1 MQKSYS
7 IQEALTAYFG
17 EPVSVLSRIP
27 LSGGDIN
34 DACRLSL
41 SNGAAVFCKRN
52 ALRYAP
58 MLEAEVA
65 GLEALRHTGAIG
77 VPEIIGYGIEATS
90 DSAFLLLEYLESAR
104 RIPRYWEEFG
114 HALAALHQA
123 DTAGLVSLD
132 SNLRYGFSQDNF
144 IGRTPQKNAPRS
156 SWVSFFR
163 DCRLR
168 PQIELAAGYWDGKAR
183 KQLDHLL
190 DRLEDLLPEP
200 AFPSLLHG
208 DLWGGNAMCGPDG
221 KAWIFDPAVSVGHF
235 EADLAMTEL
244 FGGFSPAFYLAYHEA
259 NPIDKGYR
267 GRRDLYNLYH
277 LLNHLNLFGPSYY
290 SSVLRILRRY
300 G

>member
-7 IQEALTAYFG
+7 LNEALSAWFG
-17 EPVSVLSRIP
+17 EPVSVLGRTP

-34 DACRLSL
+34 EAYRLSL
-41 SNGAAVFCKRN
+41 SNGAAVFLKRN
-52 ALRYAP
+52 ALRCAP

-65 GLEALRHTGAIG
+65 GLEALRGTGAIG
-77 VPEIIGYGIEATS
+77 VPAVLGYGIEATT
-90 DSAFLLLEYLESAR
+90 DSAFLLLEYLESGR
-104 RIPRYWEEFG
+104 RIPRYWEAFG
-114 HALAALHQA
+114 HALAALHRA
-123 DTAGLVSLD
+123 DTTGLVSPDPALP
-132 SNLRYGFSQDNF
+132 YGFSQDNF
-144 IGRTPQKNAPRS
+144 IGRTPQKNAPRG

-163 DCRLR
+163 DCRLL
-168 PQIELAAGYWDGKAR
+168 PQIELAAGYWDGKTR

-200 AFPSLLHG
+200 AFPALLHG

-221 KAWIFDPAVSVGHF
+221 RAWIIDPAVYVGHF

-290 SSVLRILRRY
+290 SSTLHILRRY